1 MASKSN
7 KISTI
12 SENIKKVR
20 NKKDI
25 SQDRLSK
32 MADVA
37 YNTIIKI
44 ESGTIQNPTINT
56 LSKIAKALDVKV
68 DDLIK

>member
-12 SENIKKVR
+12 SENIKKAR
-20 NKKDI
+20 NKKSV

-32 MADVA
+32 MADDT

-44 ESGTIQNPTINT
+44 ESGTIQNPTIDT
-56 LSKIAKALDVKV
+56 LSKIANALGVKV